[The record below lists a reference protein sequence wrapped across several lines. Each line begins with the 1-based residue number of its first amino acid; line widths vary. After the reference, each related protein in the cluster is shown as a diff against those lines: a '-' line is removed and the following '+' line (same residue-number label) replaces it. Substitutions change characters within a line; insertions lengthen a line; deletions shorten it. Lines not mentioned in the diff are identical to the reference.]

1 MRVMIWEIKEF
12 SERKIQDKCRKL
24 KNISYNQRMVIFKI
38 KKFYKEIGTLLN
50 WLEIFNRNYEKK
62 FLNIRFT
69 YGLIFK

>member
-12 SERKIQDKCRKL
+12 SERKIRDKCRKL
-24 KNISYNQRMVIFKI
+24 KNISYDQRMVIFKI

>member
-1 MRVMIWEIKEF
+1 MIWEIKEF
-12 SERKIQDKCRKL
+12 SERKIRDKCRKL

>member
-1 MRVMIWEIKEF
+1 MCVMIWEIKEF
-12 SERKIQDKCRKL
+12 SERKIRDKCRKL

>member
-12 SERKIQDKCRKL
+12 SERKIRDKCRKL

>member
-12 SERKIQDKCRKL
+12 SERKIRDKCRKL

-69 YGLIFK
+69 YELIFK

>member
-12 SERKIQDKCRKL
+12 SDRKIRDKCRKL

>member
-1 MRVMIWEIKEF
+1 
-12 SERKIQDKCRKL
+12 
-24 KNISYNQRMVIFKI
+24 MVIFKI

>member
-1 MRVMIWEIKEF
+1 MIWEIKEF
-12 SERKIQDKCRKL
+12 SDRKIRDKCRKL
-24 KNISYNQRMVIFKI
+24 KNISYNQRMMIFKI

>member
-12 SERKIQDKCRKL
+12 LERKIRDKCRKL

>member
-12 SERKIQDKCRKL
+12 SERKIRDKCRKL

-50 WLEIFNRNYEKK
+50 WLEIFNRNYEK
-62 FLNIRFT
+62 NS
-69 YGLIFK
+69 

>member
-1 MRVMIWEIKEF
+1 MIWEIKEF
-12 SERKIQDKCRKL
+12 SERKIRDKCRKL
-24 KNISYNQRMVIFKI
+24 KNISYNQRMMIFKI